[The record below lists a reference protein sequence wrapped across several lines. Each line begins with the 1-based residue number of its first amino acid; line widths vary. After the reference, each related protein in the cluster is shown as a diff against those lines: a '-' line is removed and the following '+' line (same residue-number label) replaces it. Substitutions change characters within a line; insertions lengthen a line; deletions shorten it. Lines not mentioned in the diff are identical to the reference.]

1 MSYMVSLSLYGLSL
15 PIHVLYGLSPYTCPK
30 WSLSLYTCP
39 IWSLSLSTWLLPP
52 SSSLYKLFSLS
63 LSLSLSLRSHSL
75 SHMHFL
81 NLVQASARAI
91 ARASTRHS
99 MKLAQAPG
107 RFRVRGSECLMTPSN
122 TRTRD
127 ENMSG
132 GCVPVRY
139 CAYIQRQPAPW
150 TISRIS
156 SATFPTCSC
165 FLVREHAEKWVVVK
179 VVWAATVVV
188 GSSVE

>member
-1 MSYMVSLSLYGLSL
+1 MVSLSLYMSYMVSLPIHVPNGLSL
-15 PIHVLYGLSPYTCPK
+15 SIHVLYG
-30 WSLSLYTCP
+30 
-39 IWSLSLSTWLLPP
+39 LSLSTWLLPP

-139 CAYIQRQPAPW
+139 CAYIQRQRAPW